1 MKTMALLQ
9 QFLKIAWQT
18 VLLWLVFRCGSYL
31 VGVLHLALPGNVAG
45 MLLMFGLL
53 ATGIVKPAWIEVGG
67 GFLLKHFA
75 FFFIPISV
83 GLMAFGPLMRQ
94 SGLTLLAILMVSAAV
109 GVLVTGIAVQ
119 VLHGRSSR

>member
-1 MKTMALLQ
+1 MTKQILN
-9 QFLKIAWQT
+9 IAWQT
-18 VLLWLVFRCGSYL
+18 LLLWLVFRCGTFL

-45 MLLMFGLL
+45 MLIMFLL
-53 ATGIVKPAWIEVGG
+53 LSTGAVRPAQIEAAG

-94 SGLTLLAILMVSAAV
+94 SGLTLVTILMLSAAV
-109 GVLVTGIAVQ
+109 GVLVTGLSVQ
-119 VLHGRSSR
+119 LLHGRSSR

>member
-9 QFLKIAWQT
+9 QFLKMAWQT

>member
-1 MKTMALLQ
+1 VKSLVSIRQFFDIVWQSALL
-9 QFLKIAWQT
+9 W
-18 VLLWLVFRCGSYL
+18 VVFRCGAFL
-31 VGVLHLALPGNVAG
+31 VGALHLALPGNVAG

-53 ATGIVKPAWIEVGG
+53 ASGIVRPAWIEAGG

-94 SGLTLLAILMVSAAV
+94 SGLTLLAILVTSAAV
-109 GVLVTGIAVQ
+109 GVLVTGVSVQ
-119 VLHGRSSR
+119 FLHGRSSR

>member
-1 MKTMALLQ
+1 MTV
-9 QFLKIAWQT
+9 QFLKILWQT
-18 VLLWLVFRCGSYL
+18 ALLWLVFRCGSFL

-53 ATGIVKPAWIEVGG
+53 ASGVVKPAWIEVGG

-83 GLMAFGPLMRQ
+83 GLMAFGALMRQ

-109 GVLVTGIAVQ
+109 GVLVTGISVQ
-119 VLHGRSSR
+119 ALHRRSSR

>member
-1 MKTMALLQ
+1 MTTS
-9 QFLKIAWQT
+9 FLKILWQIL
-18 VLLWLVFRCGSYL
+18 LLWAVFRCGSYL
-31 VGVLHLALPGNVAG
+31 VELLNLALPGNVAG

-53 ATGIVKPAWIEVGG
+53 ASGVVKPAWIEVGG

-94 SGLTLLAILMVSAAV
+94 SGASLLAILLVSAVV
-109 GVLVTGIAVQ
+109 GVIVTGLLVQ
-119 VLHGRSSR
+119 VMHARSSR

>member
-1 MKTMALLQ
+1 MILN
-9 QFLKIAWQT
+9 FLTIVWQSA
-18 VLLWLVFRCGSYL
+18 LLWLVYRLGGLL

-45 MLLMFGLL
+45 MLLMFALL
-53 ATGIVKPAWIEVGG
+53 AAGVVKPAYIEVGG

-94 SGLTLLAILMVSAAV
+94 SGLTLLAILVASAAV
-109 GVLVTGIAVQ
+109 GVLATGLCVQ
-119 VLHGRSSR
+119 FLDRRGQR

>member
-1 MKTMALLQ
+1 MALLLQ
-9 QFLKIAWQT
+9 LFKIIWQT

>member
-1 MKTMALLQ
+1 MIM

-18 VLLWLVFRCGSYL
+18 LLLWLVFRGGTFL
-31 VGVLHLALPGNVAG
+31 VDALHLALPGNVAG
-45 MLLMFGLL
+45 MLLMFVLL
-53 ATGIVKPAWIEVGG
+53 ATGVVKPAYIETGG

-83 GLMAFGPLMRQ
+83 GLMDFGSMMRQ
-94 SGLTLLAILMVSAAV
+94 NGLTLLAILVVSAAL
-109 GVLVTGIAVQ
+109 GVLVTGVSVQ